1 MRHFQPSVLFLVP
14 LLTLTQVCL
23 AYGDVAL
30 LDHVELAIDSGE
42 RIALVGRNGEG
53 KSSLLRL
60 IAGVAPP
67 DDGEIARQSGL
78 VVASVVQE
86 PDFGDAKTVFDAV
99 AGGLGGI
106 AADLI
111 AYHDATHRAALGDES
126 AMEDMSEL
134 HAKLD
139 HGNGWQLNQ
148 RVEQALSAV
157 NINAEADPAKLS
169 GGMKKRVALAR
180 ALAAQA
186 PLLLLDEPTNH
197 LDIDGIEWLERAI
210 REWPGAV
217 VVVSHDRRFL
227 EAIATRIVELERGK
241 LASFPGSF
249 TDYQRRKSEMLHAEA
264 EQNARFDK
272 LLKEEEVWIRK
283 GVEARR
289 TRNEGRVRRLEQLRK
304 DRAARRDRVGNVSFS
319 LSAGDKSGKR
329 VAELIEVS
337 KSFGDHTLIRN
348 FSAVIQ
354 RGDHVGLVGANGVG
368 KTTLIKLILGEL
380 ESDTGH
386 IARGTQLEVAYFDQ
400 FRAVLDDEA
409 LLADVISPGSD
420 FVEVGGGKK
429 HIISYLGD
437 FLFPP
442 QRARA
447 KVKSL
452 SGGERNRL
460 LLARLFAKPANLLV
474 LDEPTNDL
482 DIETLELLESLLQEY
497 TGTLLIVSHD
507 RAFLNNVVTQ
517 VYAFEGEGVV
527 REYAGGYDDYLVQRA
542 AGARQGTT
550 TPAGAQ
556 SLEPANPAREKKSR
570 MSFNEMRELENL
582 PAAIEAMEEELANV
596 QARLGDPS
604 LYAAAPQEVKT
615 LAARQVELNAAIETA
630 MARWEALETK
640 SQALKD

>member
-1 MRHFQPSVLFLVP
+1 
-14 LLTLTQVCL
+14 
-23 AYGDVAL
+23 
-30 LDHVELAIDSGE
+30 
-42 RIALVGRNGEG
+42 
-53 KSSLLRL
+53 
-60 IAGVAPP
+60 
-67 DDGEIARQSGL
+67 
-78 VVASVVQE
+78 
-86 PDFGDAKTVFDAV
+86 
-99 AGGLGGI
+99 
-106 AADLI
+106 
-111 AYHDATHRAALGDES
+111 LGDEK
-126 AMEDMSEL
+126 AIEDMATL
-134 HAKLD
+134 HAALD
-139 HGNGWQLNQ
+139 HHNGWQLNQ

-157 NINAEADPAKLS
+157 NIDPEADPSKLS

-197 LDIDGIEWLERAI
+197 LDIDGIEWLEQAV

-241 LASFPGSF
+241 LSSFPGSF
-249 TDYQRRKSEMLHAEA
+249 ADYQRRKAEMLHAEA
-264 EQNARFDK
+264 EHNARFDK
-272 LLKEEEVWIRK
+272 LLKEEEIWIRK

-304 DRAARRDRVGNVSFS
+304 ERSARRERVGNVSFS

-337 KSFGDHTLIRN
+337 KSFSDRTLIRN

-354 RGDHVGLVGANGVG
+354 RGDHVGLVGANGMG
-368 KTTLIKLILGEL
+368 KTTLIKMILGEL
-380 ESDTGH
+380 EPDSG
-386 IARGTQLEVAYFDQ
+386 RVVCGTQLDVAYFDQ

-517 VYAFEGEGVV
+517 VYAFEGGGVV

-542 AGARQGTT
+542 AAPVAAPASTPVAAEKTNRPRERKAR
-550 TPAGAQ
+550 
-556 SLEPANPAREKKSR
+556 L
-570 MSFNEMRELENL
+570 SFNEVRELDAL
-582 PAAIEAMEEELANV
+582 PGKIESLEAEMATV
-596 QARLGDPS
+596 QARLGDPA
-604 LYAAAPQEVKT
+604 LYASAPQEVKN
-615 LAARQVELNAAIETA
+615 LAARQEELAVEIERE
-630 MARWEALETK
+630 MGRWEELETK
-640 SQALKD
+640 KQAVEE

>member
-1 MRHFQPSVLFLVP
+1 MP

-30 LDHVELAIDSGE
+30 LDHVELAIESGE

-53 KSSLLRL
+53 NSSLLRL

-78 VVASVVQE
+78 LVSSVVQE

-99 AGGLGGI
+99 AGGMGGI

-111 AYHDATHRAALGDES
+111 AYHDAAHSASLGDAAALEH
-126 AMEDMSEL
+126 MSHL

-139 HGNGWQLNQ
+139 HHNGWQLNQ
-148 RVEQALSAV
+148 RVEQALAAV
-157 NINAEADPAKLS
+157 NIDAEADPAKLS

-180 ALAAQA
+180 SLAAQA

-241 LASFPGSF
+241 LSSFPGTF
-249 TDYQRRKSEMLHAEA
+249 ADYQRRKAEMLHAEA

-304 DRAARRDRVGNVSFS
+304 DRAARRERVGNVSFS
-319 LSAGDKSGKR
+319 LSSGDKSGKR
-329 VAELIEVS
+329 VAELIEVT
-337 KSFGDHTLIRN
+337 KSFGDRTLMRN

-368 KTTLIKLILGEL
+368 KTTLIKMILGEL
-380 ESDTGH
+380 EPDAGG
-386 IARGTQLEVAYFDQ
+386 IARGTNLDVAYFDQ
-400 FRAVLDDEA
+400 FRAALDDEA
-409 LLADVISPGSD
+409 TLADVISPGSD

-429 HIISYLGD
+429 HIVSYLGD

-497 TGTLLIVSHD
+497 SGTLLIVSHD
-507 RAFLNNVVTQ
+507 RVFLNNVVTQ
-517 VYAFEGEGVV
+517 IYAFEGNGVV

-542 AGARQGTT
+542 ASFQ
-550 TPAGAQ
+550 PAP
-556 SLEPANPAREKKSR
+556 SSEPAAQTAEPAKPMRDRKAR
-570 MSFNEMRELENL
+570 MSFNELRELENL
-582 PAAIEAMEEELANV
+582 PASIEAMETELSRV

-604 LYAAAPQEVKT
+604 LYATAPQEVKT
-615 LAARQVELNAAIETA
+615 LTARQEELTAEIEKAI
-630 MARWEALETK
+630 ARWEALESK
-640 SQALKD
+640 SQSLKD